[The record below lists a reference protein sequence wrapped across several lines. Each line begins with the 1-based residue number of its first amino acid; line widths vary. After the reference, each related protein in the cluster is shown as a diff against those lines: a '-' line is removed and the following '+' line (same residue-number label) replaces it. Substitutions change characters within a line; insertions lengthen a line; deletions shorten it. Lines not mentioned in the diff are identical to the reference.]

1 MEKRW
6 RLVESDGTCQ
16 QAGEGLKEELSKG
29 LGVSP
34 IISHLLL
41 NRGIRSLQEGKFF
54 LFGTL
59 RDLHDPFLLPDMEK
73 AVERI
78 WRGLEKN
85 EHILIY
91 GDYDVDGVT
100 ATSLLILFFRSLG
113 KRVSYYIPYR
123 LKEGYGLNADA
134 IKAIRDKGVTLI
146 ITVDCGISSRQEIE
160 YANSLGIDVIVTD
173 HHEPPTSNEIGES
186 LLPAYAVINPKRNDS
201 RYPFPDLAG
210 VGIAFKLAEALA
222 EKTVDSRQSTVNSYR
237 YLDLVA
243 LGTIA
248 DLAPLTGE
256 NRILVREGLKL
267 LEGTSNSGVLSLL
280 EVSGLSG
287 RTITAGNVGF
297 MLAPRINAAGR
308 LGRAD
313 MAVRLLTTEE
323 KEEAERLARYLDTQN
338 KERQGIEEAISR
350 EARKNI
356 VEGGLAERS
365 FILLSSPDWHQGV
378 IGVVASRIAEEF
390 YRPTV
395 LISMDNNGV
404 GKGSARSIP
413 GLNIYKALSQCASF
427 LDRFGG
433 HKYAA
438 GLTILGDR
446 IKVFQEKMEEVIAKE
461 IDPDGFVPK
470 LRIDAEVRLPEMTI
484 PLAEELNLLSPFG
497 VANPEPTLILRG
509 LKTTYPR
516 LVGKNHLKM
525 TVFPSSGGRGVEAVG
540 FHMGEA
546 LPGIM
551 ENGGTVDLAFFP
563 QINEWG
569 GKANLQLRLKDIRL
583 Q

>member
-210 VGIAFKLAEALA
+210 VGIAFKLAEAIA
-222 EKTVDSRQSTVNSYR
+222 EKTVDSQLSTVNC

-323 KEEAERLARYLDTQN
+323 KEEAKRLARYLDTQN

-350 EARKNI
+350 EARENI

-470 LRIDAEVRLPEMTI
+470 LRIDAEVRLSEVTM